1 MPTFAEIASQFIYR
15 GDLSSSTRLSYE
27 VTLSP
32 ILTELGSYPLE
43 IITRPVIE
51 EYLSQLTHLSYTTY
65 NRHQIIL
72 QSLFNFA
79 VKKGVLKAN
88 PLQGLPLRKPKREQ
102 NENGCDEVIRYLSQS
117 QLDTLYQSVSADLRL
132 HTIVLLLHRSGAR
145 ISELLGLNLEQ
156 VDLASCKFQVV
167 GKGNKKRWCF
177 YSQDAAILLDKY
189 INFYRY
195 SPHPALFTARH
206 PLTFVVTRLSYQRV
220 YAQWREVTA
229 KSPLLQGIRLHD
241 LRHTFATERVGL
253 MGIEELRALMGHS
266 SILTTLKYQK
276 VTSSRAEQ
284 VAKNA
289 LQILLKQESL
299 SQD

>member
-1 MPTFAEIASQFIYR
+1 MVTLAQVASQFIYR
-15 GDLSSSTRLSYE
+15 DDLSSSTRLSYE
-27 VTLSP
+27 VTLMP
-32 ILTELGSYPLE
+32 LLVEFGSYPLE
-43 IITRPVIE
+43 IVTRQVIE
-51 EYLSQLTHLSYTTY
+51 EYLASLTHLAYTTH

-72 QSLFNFA
+72 QSFFNFA

-88 PLQGLPLRKPKREQ
+88 PIQGIPLRKPQVNQ
-102 NENGCDEVIRYLSQS
+102 NEHGCDEVIRYLSQK
-117 QLDTLYQSVSADLRL
+117 QLDILYKLVSTDVRL

-145 ISELLGLNLEQ
+145 ISELLGLNLDE

-195 SPHPALFTARH
+195 KSHPALFTARH
-206 PLTFVVTRLSYQRV
+206 PLTFAVTRLSYHRV
-220 YAQWREVTA
+220 YTQWRELIA
-229 KSPLLQGIRLHD
+229 KSHILQGIRLHD

-253 MGIEELRALMGHS
+253 MGIEELRALMGHK

-289 LQILLKQESL
+289 LQILLDGE
-299 SQD
+299 